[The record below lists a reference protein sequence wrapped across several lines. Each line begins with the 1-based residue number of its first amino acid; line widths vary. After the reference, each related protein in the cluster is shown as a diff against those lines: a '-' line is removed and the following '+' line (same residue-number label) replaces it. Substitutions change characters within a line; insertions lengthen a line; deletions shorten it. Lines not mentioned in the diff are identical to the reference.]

1 MSILVFTPFERE
13 LLKLASKETQ
23 SVAKS
28 AKLAAKKAYLTEGES
43 EAHELMGYA
52 EEAVRFLDAPEGP
65 NNDEVHL
72 AFGHRTAL
80 RTGCL
85 IKIGDI
91 ESIADEQTDC
101 LVDADG
107 ISATR
112 KRAEDYRR
120 LEARLRTMD
129 NPQTEIPLDTPST
142 PPAPTDD
149 AARGATD
156 AATDVDDG
164 PIIGEGP
171 FDADAVRE
179 RLALS
184 APAVD
189 LNADIPEAEIEEL
202 PIDDPNDPTSDAWL
216 DVPLREGTAPAPTG
230 HGTTDDAELL
240 DDDDDPPA
248 QSLGDVLADA
258 AAAGNADVNADV
270 ARDATPYADDAAIDD
285 DDPTAAST

>member
-1 MSILVFTPFERE
+1 MSILVFTPFERQ

-28 AKLAAKKAYLTEGES
+28 AKAAAKKAYLTEGES
-43 EAHELMGYA
+43 EAHELIGYA

-65 NNDEVHL
+65 NSDEVQL
-72 AFGHRTAL
+72 SFGHRTAL

-85 IKIGDI
+85 IMIGDI

-149 AARGATD
+149 AARV
-156 AATDVDDG
+156 ATDVDDG

-202 PIDDPNDPTSDAWL
+202 PLGDPNDPTSDAWL
-216 DVPLREGTAPAPTG
+216 DLPLREGTAPAPTE

-258 AAAGNADVNADV
+258 AADAAADVHADV

-285 DDPTAAST
+285 DEPTAAST